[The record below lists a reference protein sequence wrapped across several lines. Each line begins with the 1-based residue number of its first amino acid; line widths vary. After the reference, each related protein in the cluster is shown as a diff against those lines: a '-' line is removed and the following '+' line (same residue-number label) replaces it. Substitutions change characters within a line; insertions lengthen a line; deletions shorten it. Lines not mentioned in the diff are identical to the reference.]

1 MKSLTL
7 AICLALT
14 LATQLPT
21 RAEDAP
27 PARQRP
33 PGRCATPRWIW
44 PPWRRTRLRQPLAG
58 RKGQAQGRER
68 ENGGQ
73 DPKVQAA
80 RAKMEAAAKEMR
92 DAMNARFG
100 TADPSVEPI
109 LKKLEEAR
117 EKAMKEGG
125 GRSPRRAAAE
135 VEASHSRGLTL
146 ALRCD
151 TS

>member
-7 AICLALT
+7 ASCLALA
-14 LATQLPT
+14 LVTQLPT

-33 PGRCATPRWIW
+33 SADAPRPGGGFGFRGGGPGFDS
-44 PPWRRTRLRQPLAG
+44 LAQDE
-58 RKGQAQGRER
+58 KDKLKAASEKAQ
-68 ENGGQ
+68 Q

-92 DAMNARFG
+92 ETMNAALVA
-100 TADPSVEPI
+100 ADPSVEPI

-117 EKAMKEGG
+117 EKAAKEGG
-125 GRSPRRAAAE
+125 GRPRGE
-135 VEASHSRGLTL
+135 QPPK
-146 ALRCD
+146 
-151 TS
+151 